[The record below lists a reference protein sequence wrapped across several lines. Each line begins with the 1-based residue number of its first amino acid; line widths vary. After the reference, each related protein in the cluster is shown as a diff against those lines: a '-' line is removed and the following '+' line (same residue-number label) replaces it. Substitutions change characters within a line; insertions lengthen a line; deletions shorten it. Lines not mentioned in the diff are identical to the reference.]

1 MAYIRKRTSKATGKT
16 TYSVEIDLKGY
27 PKQQATFK
35 RKTDATRWA
44 NTTEAAILE
53 GRHFQT
59 AEAKKHTLAETIDLY
74 NKEVKPAKSREYQLK
89 WWRDQLG
96 EYRLFDITNSKIA
109 ACKREL
115 MNTHVKK
122 NNVERTNLLSDA
134 TVNRYLAALS
144 HVFTY
149 AINEWSWCESNPVF
163 KVSRL
168 PEPRGRTRFLSDDEV
183 IDGVL
188 IKGEKIR
195 LLEVCRESHNPY
207 LYIIV
212 MLAISTGMRSD
223 EIMSLQW
230 QHVDLKQGQITLFKT
245 KNGEI
250 RVVPLTGPAFKLVK
264 GMTQGI
270 GKTLLFPSKRNP
282 EKPTSIRNQFAKALT
297 DADIEDFKFHDL
309 RHTAASY
316 LAMNGASLHEIAEIL
331 GHKTLAMVQRY
342 AHLTKK
348 HTSGVVASMNERIF
362 GDE

>member
-16 TYSVEIDLKGY
+16 TYSVEVDLKGH

-35 RKTDATRWA
+35 RLTDAKKWA
-44 NTTEAAILE
+44 NVTEAAILE

-74 NKEVKPAKSREYQLK
+74 NEEVKPAKSREYQLQ

-96 EYRLFDITNSKIA
+96 EYRLFDITNNKIA

-115 MNTHVKK
+115 INTKTPK
-122 NNVERTNLLSDA
+122 TKTPLTNA

-149 AINEWSWCESNPVF
+149 AINEWSWCESNPVS

-168 PEPRGRTRFLSDDEV
+168 TEPRGRTRFLSKDEV
-183 IDGVL
+183 IDGELV
-188 IKGEKIR
+188 KGEKTR
-195 LLEVCRESHNPY
+195 LLEVCKASNNPY
-207 LYIIV
+207 LYTVV
-212 MLAISTGMRSD
+212 MLAISTGMRQG
-223 EIMSLQW
+223 EIMNLKWNQ
-230 QHVDLKQGQITLFKT
+230 VDLKKGQITLFET

-250 RVVPLTGPAFKLVK
+250 RVVPLVGPAHKLVK
-264 GMTQGI
+264 EMTQGI
-270 GKTLLFPSKRNP
+270 GKTLLFPSKQHND
-282 EKPTSIRNQFAKALT
+282 KPTSLRNQWDKALI
-297 DADIEDFKFHDL
+297 DAEITDFKFHDL

-331 GHKTLAMVQRY
+331 GHKTLAMVKRY
-342 AHLTKK
+342 AHLTEQ
-348 HTSGVVASMNERIF
+348 HTSSVVASMNAVMFNE
-362 GDE
+362 